1 VSDFETRRGDAATRR
16 RGDTNERG
24 ASAADSSNSQATAAT
39 IASDARDIAA
49 TSAADSASHQ
59 RALKPVDLVVIAYLA
74 IIAALILIFRYRIE
88 WWPHLVAA
96 HALGIALVTLLA
108 KWAHTSARRVA
119 ASPRRRVVRLFQL
132 SRFLKGWYLVPLI
145 PTTFKELS
153 YVIPLL
159 HARDFDVELAAID
172 YRVFGAHPTVWIE
185 RILWPPLTEVLQFA
199 YATYYFL
206 PVALGV
212 VLWSK
217 RRFAEFDFW
226 IFIIAFGFYLSYIG
240 YIIVPAIGPRFL
252 PQIKDAQTAPLAGVW
267 LFQTLREM
275 LDKAEGITRDCFP
288 SGHTELT
295 LLSLYYARRLH
306 RPTFWAM
313 LPIGSAII
321 FSTVYL
327 RYHYVIDV
335 VAGALLAVLVVM
347 MAKFVYRQLGG
358 SVRKQSAVGSG
369 QSAQ

>member
-1 VSDFETRRGDAATRR
+1 MSDFEPRRGDAETRR
-16 RGDTNERG
+16 RGEGEARRHGDASQHSEHG
-24 ASAADSSNSQATAAT
+24 AFPVLNDSSDMAA
-39 IASDARDIAA
+39 IDDVDFSLRK
-49 TSAADSASHQ
+49 

-74 IIAALILIFRYRIE
+74 IIAALILVFRYRIE
-88 WWPHLVAA
+88 WWPHLIAA
-96 HALGIALVTLLA
+96 HALGILLVVGLA
-108 KWAHTSARRVA
+108 KWAHASAHRA
-119 ASPRRRVVRLFQL
+119 AAVTPPHTGLQFRL
-132 SRFLKGWYLVPLI
+132 SRLLRGWYLVPLI

-153 YVIPLL
+153 YLIPFL

-185 RILWPPLTEVLQFA
+185 RILWPPLTEVLQLA

-206 PVALGV
+206 PVALGL

-252 PQIKDAQTAPLAGVW
+252 PAIQDAQTVPLTGVW
-267 LFQTLREM
+267 LFQTLRET

-295 LLSLYYARRLH
+295 LLTLYYARRLH

-313 LPIGSAII
+313 LPLGSAII

-335 VAGALLAVLVVM
+335 IAGALLAILVVM
-347 MAKFVYRQLGG
+347 MAKFVYQRLGE
-358 SVRKQSAVGSG
+358 VGSRE
-369 QSAQ
+369 

>member
-1 VSDFETRRGDAATRR
+1 MSDLEPRHGAGAPQRRGPTSERAASASDSTRSKDAAVT
-16 RGDTNERG
+16 
-24 ASAADSSNSQATAAT
+24 TAVGP
-39 IASDARDIAA
+39 IL
-49 TSAADSASHQ
+49 HK
-59 RALKPVDLVVIAYLA
+59 RAFKPVDITVIAYLA

-88 WWPHLVAA
+88 RWPHLVVA
-96 HALGIALVTLLA
+96 HALGIALVAGLA
-108 KWAHTSARRVA
+108 QWAHASARRA
-119 ASPRRRVVRLFQL
+119 AGASPPRLDGQFRL
-132 SRFLKGWYLVPLI
+132 SRFLRSWYLVPLM

-153 YVIPLL
+153 YLIPLL

-172 YRVFGAHPTVWIE
+172 YRVFGAHPTVWME
-185 RILWPPLTEVLQFA
+185 RILWPPLTEVLQFT
-199 YATYYFL
+199 YAMYYFL

-252 PQIKDAQTAPLAGVW
+252 PAIKDAQTVPLAGVW
-267 LFQTLREM
+267 LFQTLRET

-295 LLSLYYARRLH
+295 LLTLYYARRFH
-306 RPTFWAM
+306 RRTFWAM

-335 VAGALLAVLVVM
+335 VAGALLAVLVVI
-347 MAKFVYRQLGG
+347 MANFVYRLLGG
-358 SVRKQSAVGSG
+358 DWGKGERAKGRG
-369 QSAQ
+369 KIN